1 MSLSPRTPTAS
12 WSDVAT
18 WYDAHLQKP
27 DTYHAKILLPN
38 MLRLVDPKK
47 DDTIVDLACGT
58 GFFTKAFTEKG
69 ATVTGIDV
77 GADLIALARTH
88 VPSAT
93 FHIGSAED
101 LSMIKSESVKKVT
114 IVLAIQ
120 NIEHAES
127 VIAEAARILV
137 PRGYFHIVMNHP
149 AFRIPKSSAWEYDA
163 KRKIQY
169 RRVERYISESQSAID
184 MHPGTAGGP
193 QTVSFHRPLQYYFK
207 ALAKARFSIDRLEE
221 WTSHKESDSGPRAE
235 AENRARKE
243 IPLFLYLCARKS
255 AD

>member
-38 MLRLVDPKK
+38 MLRLVAPEK

-58 GFFTKAFTEKG
+58 GFFTKAFAEKG

-77 GADLIALARTH
+77 GEDLIALARTH
-88 VPSAT
+88 VPNAV
-93 FHIGSAED
+93 FHVGSAED
-101 LSMIKSESVKKVT
+101 LSMIKNESVKKVT

-120 NIEHAES
+120 NIEHAER
-127 VIAEAARILV
+127 VIAEASRILV
-137 PRGYFHIVMNHP
+137 PGGYFHIAMNHP
-149 AFRIPKSSAWEYDA
+149 AFRIPKSSAWAYDE
-163 KRKIQY
+163 KQKIQY
-169 RRVERYISESQSAID
+169 RRVERYISETQSMID
-184 MHPGTAGGP
+184 MHPGTMGGP
-193 QTVSFHRPLQYYFK
+193 QTISFHRPLQYYFK
-207 ALAKARFSIDRLEE
+207 ALAKAGFSVDRLEE
-221 WTSHKESDSGPRAE
+221 WTSHKTSDSGPRAQ

-243 IPLFLYLCARKS
+243 IPLFLYLRAQKTHN
-255 AD
+255 